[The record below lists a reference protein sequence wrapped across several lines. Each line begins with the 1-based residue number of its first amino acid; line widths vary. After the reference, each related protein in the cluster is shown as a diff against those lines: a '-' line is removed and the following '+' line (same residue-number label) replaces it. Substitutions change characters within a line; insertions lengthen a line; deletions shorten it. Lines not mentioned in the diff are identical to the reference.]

1 MVAILSGK
9 NPTGVMIFLPSPNTL
24 PAQGGAV
31 VGAAGVD
38 GVHVCHQNLAENTF
52 KADAD
57 IWDGRASPLWSSEK
71 FIQNCA
77 KNKQITLQSP
87 QTLPW
92 STSGQKCSSH
102 SPSNDQSGCE
112 LDKQTNKKLQK
123 TKYLA
128 SLYISLIRF
137 TWVTA
142 LTDCITC
149 VAE

>member
-1 MVAILSGK
+1 MLAILSVENVAGIK
-9 NPTGVMIFLPSPNTL
+9 VVLPGSDAL
-24 PAQGGAV
+24 PAKEGAV
-31 VGAAGVD
+31 VRAAGVD
-38 GVHVCHQNLAENTF
+38 GVHVRHQNLAENTF

-57 IWDGRASPLWSSEK
+57 IWDGRASPL
-71 FIQNCA
+71 FIAVERKIQSGFG
-77 KNKQITLQSP
+77 KKITLQSP

-92 STSGQKCSSH
+92 STSGQECSSH
-102 SPSNDQSGCE
+102 SPSNDQSDCE
-112 LDKQTNKKLQK
+112 HDKQTNKKLQK

-128 SLYISLIRF
+128 SPYISLIRF

>member
-38 GVHVCHQNLAENTF
+38 GVHVRHQNLAENTF

-57 IWDGRASPLWSSEK
+57 IWDGRASPLWSNEK

-77 KNKQITLQSP
+77 KNKSPCSLRRPCHGPRPARSVHHTHLQM
-87 QTLPW
+87 TRVAANL
-92 STSGQKCSSH
+92 T
-102 SPSNDQSGCE
+102 N
-112 LDKQTNKKLQK
+112 KQTKNCRKQN
-123 TKYLA
+123 
-128 SLYISLIRF
+128 I
-137 TWVTA
+137 
-142 LTDCITC
+142 
-149 VAE
+149 

>member
-9 NPTGVMIFLPSPNTL
+9 NPTGVMILLPSPNTL

-38 GVHVCHQNLAENTF
+38 GVHVRHQDLAENTF

-77 KNKQITLQSP
+77 KNKSPCSLHKLCRGPHQARAARHTYLKVITDL
-87 QTLPW
+87 
-92 STSGQKCSSH
+92 
-102 SPSNDQSGCE
+102 
-112 LDKQTNKKLQK
+112 
-123 TKYLA
+123 
-128 SLYISLIRF
+128 
-137 TWVTA
+137 
-142 LTDCITC
+142 
-149 VAE
+149 

>member
-57 IWDGRASPLWSSEK
+57 IWDGRASPLSIAVERKNYSK
-71 FIQNCA
+71 LCTKNVKRKRQIQSA
-77 KNKQITLQSP
+77 F
-87 QTLPW
+87 
-92 STSGQKCSSH
+92 
-102 SPSNDQSGCE
+102 
-112 LDKQTNKKLQK
+112 
-123 TKYLA
+123 
-128 SLYISLIRF
+128 R
-137 TWVTA
+137 
-142 LTDCITC
+142 
-149 VAE
+149 